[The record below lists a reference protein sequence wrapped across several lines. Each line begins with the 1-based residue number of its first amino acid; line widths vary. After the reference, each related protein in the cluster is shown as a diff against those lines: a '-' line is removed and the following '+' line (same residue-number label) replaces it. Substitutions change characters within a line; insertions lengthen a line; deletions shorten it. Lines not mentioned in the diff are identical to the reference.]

1 MYLPLTLIDERRKRR
16 LFQNRASA
24 LKCRRK
30 KKEQYSNMECEV
42 TKANRKIDFLLEVSG
57 RQSYEISEKDKII
70 QFLLHKVAICESL
83 HTGKTLDCKLD
94 NLYLYRLSEYNR
106 NFRL

>member
-1 MYLPLTLIDERRKRR
+1 LCLPFTLIDERRKRR

-42 TKANRKIDFLLEVSG
+42 TKANSKIDCLLESYARV
-57 RQSYEISEKDKII
+57 SYENSEKDKII
-70 QFLLHKVAICESL
+70 HFLLHKVAICESS

-94 NLYLYRLSEYNR
+94 NLCLYRLSEYNR
-106 NFRL
+106 NFRF